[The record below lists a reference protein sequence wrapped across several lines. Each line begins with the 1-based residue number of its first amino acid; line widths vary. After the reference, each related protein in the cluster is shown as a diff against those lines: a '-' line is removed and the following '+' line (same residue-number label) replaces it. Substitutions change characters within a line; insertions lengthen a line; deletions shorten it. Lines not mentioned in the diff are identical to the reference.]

1 MSNNDNS
8 KKTTQSEPLNTV
20 KDQDTVNVHINN
32 SEQFNIVP
40 PVQDKTP
47 EQPVQNSSLDSS
59 EADSDDLSPKEDVK
73 PKRRK
78 KGYSKNGKKLGRP
91 SNKALAKAKKNPV
104 GRPRGDNA
112 AIQEYKARMLAS
124 PKSAKVLEAVMEAA
138 SDPDHKNFTA
148 AAKLV
153 LDRILPVS
161 AFEEIKKGGNRAG
174 INITITGVD
183 GTKTVIGEDIDDA
196 DYTEIDDNE

>member
-8 KKTTQSEPLNTV
+8 KETTQSEPLNTV

-32 SEQFNIVP
+32 SEQFNTVP
-40 PVQDKTP
+40 PVQDETP
-47 EQPVQNSSLDSS
+47 KQPVQSS
-59 EADSDDLSPKEDVK
+59 SDDVK

-91 SNKALAKAKKNPV
+91 SNKALTKAKKNPV
-104 GRPRGDNA
+104 GRPKGDNA

-124 PKSAKVLEAVMEAA
+124 PKSAKVLEAVLEAA

-153 LDRILPVS
+153 LDRILPIS
-161 AFEEIKKGGNRAG
+161 AFEDIKKGGNRAG

-183 GTKTVIGEDIDDA
+183 GSKTVIGQDTDIDDA
-196 DYTEIDDNE
+196 DYTEIDD